1 MARKFGKIN
10 VMKEHFYDYS
20 YIINGVGGIGKTTMA
35 YEMGKLATGSN
46 EGTFVITCGV
56 EPTPDHI
63 PGLFGDRAQKFK
75 QLSDIVKELVEN
87 KVEYPDTKFV
97 CFDSIDEVYRIA
109 EEYVV
114 KEYNT
119 TVDDDRKV
127 KSIKQAFGGYQAG
140 EDRTVS
146 LILGLIAKLDTAGY
160 KTIWIGHTKT
170 KSKEGVDGIKYEQL
184 TCNVAN
190 KYYTAIKDKV
200 NLVAMCYFETIV
212 ANVKEKKNAFT
223 KEMDKVGELKGMKR
237 VMVFRDD
244 DNNAIDTKS
253 HFEYIVPKT
262 DLGAVNLVK
271 AVEDAIKAKVEA
283 TNAGLGHENITESV
297 SMPKTIIPVEDVEA
311 PKTKKATVS
320 KKEEEAI
327 DEDELEN
334 FEEIAADDQDKDPE
348 EIIEEIKNSFK
359 GLTVEAKTEI
369 KNILSENNA
378 TKISAEIPMNVLIDI
393 LNIVREDQKVED

>member
-10 VMKEHFYDYS
+10 VMKEHFYEYS

-35 YEMGKLATGSN
+35 YEMGKLATGSD
-46 EGTFVITCGV
+46 EGTLVISCGV

-63 PGLFGDRAQKFK
+63 PGLFGDSAPNFK
-75 QLSDIVKELVEN
+75 KLNEIVKELVEN
-87 KVEYPDTKFV
+87 RSEYPDTKFV

-114 KEYNT
+114 KEYNMSL
-119 TVDDDRKV
+119 DSDKQPV

-140 EDRTVS
+140 EDKTVS
-146 LILGLIAKLDTAGY
+146 YVLKLIDKLNSAGY

-184 TCNVAN
+184 TCNVSN

-200 NLVAMCYFETIV
+200 NLVAMCYFETVV

-223 KEMDKVGELKGMKR
+223 KEVDKVGELKGMKR

-253 HFEYIVPKT
+253 HFEYIVPKA
-262 DLGAVNLVK
+262 DLGANNLVK
-271 AVEDAIKAKVEA
+271 AVEDAIKAKLSESSSIGV
-283 TNAGLGHENITESV
+283 HEEVTQAV
-297 SMPKTIIPVEDVEA
+297 SMPKTIIPTEDQEVQSVK
-311 PKTKKATVS
+311 PKTKKAET
-320 KKEEEAI
+320 EEI
-327 DEDELEN
+327 DADDD
-334 FEEIAADDQDKDPE
+334 FEEIPQYDEDLEPE
-348 EIIEEIKNSFK
+348 EIIEEIKASFK
-359 GLTVEAKTEI
+359 DLKTETKASI
-369 KNILSENNA
+369 KSILSDAGA
-378 TKISAEIPMNVLIDI
+378 TKISADIPKETLLEILK
-393 LNIVREDQKVED
+393 LTREDLKVEE